1 MSTVTQPTNDRIGN
15 DKSFLFNSTN
25 LRSLLGVKMQ
35 SNSKKPNHNMKKI
48 MQNSAKLSLELANSI
63 LQQET
68 GIVGGMRSGG
78 MKKKVVVKHKSMI
91 PKRVKRG
98 KKSKIVE
105 SLVDEVPVIGPSKGY
120 DQCKAYYEAMNNVYT
135 FATIFGLNRDDISS
149 LERSLSKINVLIA
162 SCCNKLQSGYDQ
174 LIGESLSNDKGL
186 FTLEDAGI
194 LIAYANIEI
203 EDEDF
208 NSICEYAR
216 DYEKEKLLMSQPSS
230 KAIVDSD
237 LISDEH
243 IIIKYDV
250 WLKGVTSFLRK
261 RLMACVV
268 AERKGVVM
276 PGYIETKA
284 IAPSIP
290 AISQGNNN
298 NSNNNDLF
306 NGSGLQRMKMNKS
319 GPINSTNKV
328 KNTLRRPSSQGDK
341 VRDVLPPVKGL
352 KNIHKKGSKKK
363 IVKQAFVDPNADSNS
378 IIEKVNLLRR
388 ELQDAQKGVSA
399 LTSAL
404 DENIAWVHSNI
415 ETTTNINISGRTKDR
430 CRKVATERFV
440 NAVESHLT
448 NTRRWGFNRWRD
460 FKLYH
465 DYKKIGVLYQR
476 SKSIEILTRVI
487 RHSLSRQYFKGWVPW
502 MLIVKKQQRREQVA
516 AAIEIGRLIRGFIGR
531 KRYWRI
537 YYNKAVIPIQCM
549 FRVVKAKMVV
559 RKRRIRYIKKAKDRA
574 ARRLVEFFRG
584 IVAISYA
591 KSEADRR
598 RRIRAAIKI
607 QKIHRGIRGRAKFK
621 RIKAY
626 RVKMNAEYAAEVAAK
641 EAAKAA
647 AKAEQE
653 RITEQKRKEAEEF
666 NNKKG
671 MPGSMKVSVDA
682 NKKGAS
688 VNTSKTTAKEIK
700 TPSRD
705 ILISFSTSMQPEK
718 ANPVQ
723 DSPVSTDHNEKVTPV
738 VDNFTD
744 GSVSNQ
750 KVEIV
755 TESKGLL
762 AGLSQGINSILG
774 TGASNK
780 EEDKAAAKLQA
791 ITRGRQSRVKSK
803 QLLDNKKEKG
813 ALLTV
818 GADSTIN
825 EVAADDAKP
834 DSRPNSKQSV
844 MGGFFGNKTNTAEK
858 VDEHPKSRG
867 TIISSGLSMLGGK
880 KQDTSPKAAT
890 VANDTVNQAKLSTV
904 QENTETAASVA
915 VKSNVKTT
923 PEKVNTNQPVSSTAK
938 DKSSPTVSSSTSKDK
953 PSPAALSTSKDKPSP
968 AALSTSKDKPSPT
981 ASSSTS
987 KDKPSPAHE
996 KKSPRLNNGATSM
1009 SSNVPM
1015 SIPAT
1020 STQSTGDS
1028 KGGRIDQQP
1037 ETSSSSDIKSN
1048 TTANTGG
1055 TLTVETSVAS
1065 KAPEAVVS
1073 PGTTQKAMTPT
1084 EKKPTFSMPSY
1095 LTAVEEKP
1103 KYDQVQHVE
1112 VELTE
1117 EDKPVMLKPI
1127 LDDNDEDDD
1136 NDKEELDISKDAV
1149 NDMPIE
1155 SDTISQDI
1163 KTEDA
1168 VESPPRSSS
1177 PIARRMF
1184 DSLSSGIQ
1192 ALTGRAMSPNRSS
1205 SPSSLSSPA
1214 KKEMSLAELM
1224 DKDTTNPN
1232 IIASPVEVKERPPSR
1247 IGSMLSNMAKSA
1259 APLASAALKTA
1270 KSVGSTVKEQIQR
1283 VKTPK
1288 VSPKKVWKSLKPLP
1302 SADEAIL
1309 RIQLA
1314 QRCRVARAKVALRR
1328 TVAMKRHKNA
1338 GKLIWWAVVTIQR
1351 HARARQGRKRMVGQR
1366 LMVTKQ
1372 REEKKK
1378 RSILLIQRI
1387 IRGFL
1392 GRRRFAKHKKRIM
1405 EERRVARLTAMYNKG
1420 GRKGNKDSKKGEA
1433 AVDGSKSSRPGSRAN
1448 NRKSGNDADDER
1460 GDDNE
1465 DDDDDEQRQLFA
1477 EKMKK
1482 LEDMEKAIQDR
1493 EKSLIEATKAAEA
1506 RNVEMQR
1513 MLDLMEERRLKTELE
1528 MQAQKEM
1535 LEQVLSGQ
1543 LSGRSGFNSARSN
1556 RSNKSK
1562 RSFAREHSAPPTAR
1576 SARDGIPDDAA
1587 IITYEGNKWVQ
1598 LWDPDEKSNY
1608 WYCEKTK
1615 EAQWNKPGE
1624 ESDYDSQGGMTD
1636 YTSDNYSSGGE
1647 TTYSGYGDGM
1657 GASEE
1662 WQEFWD
1668 EQAQAKYW
1676 YNNITGEATW
1686 QRPGN
1691 MWGNLSARSASKIP
1705 AAAKGNNA
1713 GEWVSYIDDAT
1724 GQEYWYNAVT
1734 GESSW

>member
-1 MSTVTQPTNDRIGN
+1 MSAVTQPTSDRIFN

-35 SNSKKPNHNMKKI
+35 SNSTKPNHNMKKI

-68 GIVGGMRSGG
+68 GIIGGMRSGS
-78 MKKKVVVKHKSMI
+78 MKKKVVVKQKSMI
-91 PKRVKRG
+91 PKRVKRS
-98 KKSKIVE
+98 KKSKILE

-149 LERSLSKINVLIA
+149 LERSLSKIQILIA
-162 SCCNKLQSGYDQ
+162 TCCNKLQSGYDQ

-208 NSICEYAR
+208 NNICEYAR
-216 DYEKEKLLMSQPSS
+216 DYEKEKLVLSQPSN

-237 LISDEH
+237 PISDDH
-243 IIIKYDV
+243 IIIKYEL

-276 PGYIETKA
+276 PGYIETRA

-290 AISQGNNN
+290 TSAISQGNNTN
-298 NSNNNDLF
+298 NINNNDLF
-306 NGSGLQRMKMNKS
+306 NGSGFQRMKMNKS
-319 GPINSTNKV
+319 GPISGASKA
-328 KNTLRRPSSQGDK
+328 KNALRRPSSQGDK
-341 VRDVLPPVKGL
+341 VRDKLPPVKGL
-352 KNIHKKGSKKK
+352 KNVHKKGSKKK
-363 IVKQAFVDPNADSNS
+363 LVKQAFVDPNSDSNS
-378 IIEKVNLLRR
+378 IIEKVNLLRK

-415 ETTTNINISGRTKDR
+415 ETTTTINISGRTKDR

-440 NAVESHLT
+440 HAVESYFT
-448 NTRRWGFNRWRD
+448 NTRRWGFSRWRD

-502 MLIVKKQQRREQVA
+502 LLIVKRQQRQEQVA
-516 AAIEIGRLIRGFIGR
+516 AAIEISRLIRGFIGR

-537 YYNKAVIPIQCM
+537 YYNKAIIPIQCL

-559 RKRRIRYIKKAKDRA
+559 RKRRIRYIRKAKDRA

-598 RRIRAAIKI
+598 RRIRAATKI
-607 QKIHRGIRGRAKFK
+607 QKIQRGIRGRAKFK

-626 RVKMNAEYAAEVAAK
+626 RVKMNAEFAAEVAAK

-666 NNKKG
+666 NSKKG
-671 MPGSMKVSVDA
+671 MPGSMKVSMDT
-682 NKKGAS
+682 NKTGTS
-688 VNTSKTTAKEIK
+688 VNATKTAAKETK
-700 TPSRD
+700 TPSKD
-705 ILISFSTSMQPEK
+705 ILVSFTTSMVPETL
-718 ANPVQ
+718 NPVQ
-723 DSPVSTDHNEKVTPV
+723 NNPVPANQSEKV
-738 VDNFTD
+738 
-744 GSVSNQ
+744 
-750 KVEIV
+750 IV
-755 TESKGLL
+755 TESKGILT
-762 AGLSQGINSILG
+762 GLSKGINSILG
-774 TGASNK
+774 TGGSNK
-780 EEDKAAAKLQA
+780 EEDDAAAKLQA
-791 ITRGRQSRVKSK
+791 ITRGRQSRLKSK
-803 QLLDNKKEKG
+803 LLLDDKKQKG
-813 ALLTV
+813 ALLTA
-818 GADSTIN
+818 GADSAID
-825 EVAADDAKP
+825 EIAAV
-834 DSRPNSKQSV
+834 DSKPNSKQF
-844 MGGFFGNKTNTAEK
+844 MGGLFGSKTQNVEK
-858 VDEHPKSRG
+858 VDEHPKSLV
-867 TIISSGLSMLGGK
+867 TSISSGLSMFGGK
-880 KQDTSPKAAT
+880 KQDPSPKSVVA
-890 VANDTVNQAKLSTV
+890 ANDSANQANLSTA
-904 QENTETAASVA
+904 QENIETVASVA
-915 VKSNVKTT
+915 VKSNIKST
-923 PEKVNTNQPVSSTAK
+923 PEKINTNTSQ
-938 DKSSPTVSSSTSKDK
+938 TV
-953 PSPAALSTSKDKPSP
+953 
-968 AALSTSKDKPSPT
+968 LSTSKDKPSPT
-981 ASSSTS
+981 ALSTS
-987 KDKPSPAHE
+987 KDKQSPAQE
-996 KKSPRLNNGATSM
+996 KSPSLNNGTMPM
-1009 SSNVPM
+1009 SSNIST
-1015 SIPAT
+1015 SISAPVT
-1020 STQSTGDS
+1020 SSQSTNDL
-1028 KGGRIDQQP
+1028 KGGSTDRRQ
-1037 ETSSSSDIKSN
+1037 EASSSNDIKSSTIVN
-1048 TTANTGG
+1048 VGG
-1055 TLTVETSVAS
+1055 NLTVGTSVAG
-1065 KAPEAVVS
+1065 KTPEVVVS
-1073 PGTTQKAMTPT
+1073 PANTQKVATPT

-1117 EDKPVMLKPI
+1117 EDKPVSLKPT
-1127 LDDNDEDDD
+1127 LSDNEVDDNH
-1136 NDKEELDISKDAV
+1136 DKEEVNILKDAV
-1149 NDMPIE
+1149 NDMLTE

-1163 KTEDA
+1163 KTVD
-1168 VESPPRSSS
+1168 VIESPPRSSS
-1177 PIARRMF
+1177 PMTRRMF
-1184 DSLSSGIQ
+1184 DSLSNGIQ

-1205 SPSSLSSPA
+1205 SPSLLSSPA

-1247 IGSMLSNMAKSA
+1247 IGSMLSTMAKSAEKVA
-1259 APLASAALKTA
+1259 APLASVALKTA
-1270 KSVGSTVKEQIQR
+1270 KSVGSSVVEQIQR

-1302 SADEAIL
+1302 STDEAIL

-1314 QRCRVARAKVALRR
+1314 QRCRVSRAKVALRR
-1328 TVAMKRHKNA
+1328 NVAMKRHKNA
-1338 GKLIWWAVVTIQR
+1338 GKLIWWAVITIQR

-1378 RSILLIQRI
+1378 RSIFLIQRI

-1420 GRKGNKDSKKGEA
+1420 GKKGNKDSKKGE

-1460 GDDNE
+1460 GDGNE

-1482 LEDMEKAIQDR
+1482 LEDMERAIQDR

-1543 LSGRSGFNSARSN
+1543 LSSRSGFNSARSN
-1556 RSNKSK
+1556 RSNRGK
-1562 RSFAREHSAPPTAR
+1562 RNTAREHSAPPTAR

-1587 IITYEGNKWVQ
+1587 IITYEDNKWVQ

-1691 MWGNLSARSASKIP
+1691 MWGTLSARSASKIP

-1713 GEWVSYIDDAT
+1713 GDWVSYIDEST